1 MAARGSHGRVGP
13 VTSIYIGQE
22 EAAPTGRGRG
32 RLLDPWVLFTLAAAG
47 GVALPVLVV
56 AGFVFVPT
64 GAVWDH
70 LASTVLPRY
79 VANSLLL
86 MMGVGC
92 GVLVIGVGTAWLVT
106 LCQFPGRRTFEWAL
120 LLPFAVPAYVIAYS
134 YATLLD
140 YAGPVQ
146 TALRDFFGWG
156 RADYWFPQLRS
167 LEGAIVMMTL
177 VLYPYVY
184 LLSRAAFLEQSACV
198 LEVSR
203 TLGCSPW
210 RSFFRVA
217 LPLARPAVAAGVAVA
232 LMETLNDFG
241 AVQHFGVDT
250 FTTGIY
256 RTWLGM
262 GEPAAAAQ
270 LAAIL
275 MLFIA
280 AVFLLERWSRG
291 RRGFAQSSTRYRALP
306 RYPLTGLRAGL
317 AMLACALP
325 VLLGFIVPAASLA
338 RGVWLTADK
347 YVDARFL
354 EYAFNSFTLAA
365 IAAVLAVGVAVL
377 MAYALR
383 LRHTAVTLA
392 AVRVAGMGYAVP
404 GSVIAVGVMLPLAW
418 IDNTIDGWMRAT
430 FGLSTGLI
438 FSGTIYAVISAYLVR
453 FLALSFNTVEASLTK
468 VTANMDYAARS
479 LGHGPAA
486 TLRRVHM
493 PMIRGSLLTAGLLVF
508 VDVMKELPATLVLR
522 PFNFDTLATRTY
534 ELAADER
541 LNEAANS
548 ALAIV
553 IVGIVPVILLSRII
567 ARSRPGHG

>member
-1 MAARGSHGRVGP
+1 VSAIYLGQDEAPPAR
-13 VTSIYIGQE
+13 
-22 EAAPTGRGRG
+22 RG

-64 GAVWDH
+64 GEIWDH
-70 LASTVLPRY
+70 LAATVLPRY
-79 VANSLLL
+79 IGNSLLL
-86 MMGVGC
+86 MVGVGS

-106 LCQFPGRRTFEWAL
+106 LCRFPGRLLFEWAL
-120 LLPFAVPAYVIAYS
+120 LLPLAVPAYVIAYS

-140 YAGPVQ
+140 FAGPVQ
-146 TALRDFFGWG
+146 TSLRDLFGWG
-156 RADYWFPQLRS
+156 RADYWFPNLRS
-167 LEGAIVMMTL
+167 PGGAIAMMTL

-210 RSFFRVA
+210 RAFFRVA
-217 LPLARPAVAAGVAVA
+217 LPLARPAVAAGVALA
-232 LMETLNDFG
+232 LMEALNDFG

-280 AVFLLERWSRG
+280 AIFLLERWSRG
-291 RRGFAQSSTRYRALP
+291 RRGFAQSSTRYRPLP
-306 RYPLTGLRAGL
+306 RFHLTGLRAAL
-317 AMLACALP
+317 AMLACAAP
-325 VLLGFIVPAASLA
+325 VLLGFVVPALSLG
-338 RGVWLTADK
+338 RGVWLTAREW
-347 YVDARFL
+347 VDARFL
-354 EYAFNSFTLAA
+354 GYAFNSFVLATV
-365 IAAVLAVGVAVL
+365 AAALAVGIAVL

-383 LRHTAVTLA
+383 LRRTRVTLA

-418 IDNTIDGWMRAT
+418 IDNSIDSWMRAT

-438 FSGTIYAVISAYLVR
+438 FSGTIYAVIAAYLVR

-468 VTANMDYAARS
+468 VTSSMDYAARS
-479 LGHGPAA
+479 LGHGPGA

-534 ELAADER
+534 ELASDER
-541 LNEAANS
+541 LNEASSS

-553 IVGIVPVILLSRII
+553 LVGIVPVILLSRII
-567 ARSRPGHG
+567 ARSRPGHGT

>member
-1 MAARGSHGRVGP
+1 VSTIYLGQAGAAAARIGR
-13 VTSIYIGQE
+13 S
-22 EAAPTGRGRG
+22 
-32 RLLDPWVLFTLAAAG
+32 RLLDPWVLLTLAIAG
-47 GVALPVLVV
+47 GVAFPVLVV
-56 AGFVFVPT
+56 AGFVFVPS
-64 GAVWDH
+64 GEVWDH
-70 LASTVLPRY
+70 LAATVLPRY
-79 VANSLLL
+79 ISNSLLL
-86 MMGVGC
+86 MVGVGS
-92 GVLVIGVGTAWLVT
+92 GTLVIGVGTAWLVT
-106 LCQFPGRRTFEWAL
+106 MCRFPGRRHFEWVL
-120 LLPFAVPAYVIAYS
+120 LLPLAVPAYVIAYS
-134 YATLLD
+134 YATLFD
-140 YAGPVQ
+140 FAGPLQ
-146 TALRDFFGWG
+146 TGLRDLFNWG

-167 LEGAIVMMTL
+167 PGGAVAMMTL

-210 RSFFRVA
+210 RGFFRVA
-217 LPLARPAVAAGVAVA
+217 LPLARPAVAAGVALA

-280 AVFLLERWSRG
+280 AVFVLERWSRG
-291 RRGFAQSSTRYRALP
+291 RRGFAHSSTRYRPLP
-306 RYPLTGLRAGL
+306 RYHLTGLRAGG
-317 AMLACALP
+317 AVLACALP
-325 VLLGFIVPAASLA
+325 VLLGFVVPAVTLS
-338 RGVWLTADK
+338 RGVWLTGREWIDE
-347 YVDARFL
+347 RFL
-354 EYAFNSFTLAA
+354 GYAMNSFILAA
-365 IAAVLAVGVAVL
+365 VAALLAVFIAVL

-383 LRHTAVTLA
+383 LRRSPVTLA
-392 AVRVAGMGYAVP
+392 AVRVASMGYAVP

-418 IDNTIDGWMRAT
+418 IDNGIDSWMRAT

-438 FSGTIYAVISAYLVR
+438 FSGTIFAVISAYLVR
-453 FLALSFNTVEASLTK
+453 FLAISFNSVEASLTK
-468 VTANMDYAARS
+468 VTPSMDHAARA
-479 LGHGPAA
+479 LGHGPGA
-486 TLRRVHM
+486 TLRRVHL
-493 PMIRGSLLTAGLLVF
+493 PIIRGSLLTAALLVF

-541 LNEAANS
+541 LNEASSS

-553 IVGIVPVILLSRII
+553 LVGILPVILLSRVI
-567 ARSRPGHG
+567 ARSRPGFSA

>member
-1 MAARGSHGRVGP
+1 MSALHLGSDETPALSSRRFGMR
-13 VTSIYIGQE
+13 
-22 EAAPTGRGRG
+22 
-32 RLLDPWVLFTLAAAG
+32 DPWVLFTLAAAG

-64 GAVWDH
+64 GEIWGH

-79 VANSLLL
+79 IGNSLLL
-86 MMGVGC
+86 MLGVGI
-92 GVLVIGVGTAWLVT
+92 GTLAIGVATAWLVT
-106 LCQFPGRRTFEWAL
+106 LCRFPGRRLFEWAL
-120 LLPFAVPAYVIAYS
+120 LLPLAVPAYVIAYS
-134 YATLLD
+134 YATFLD
-140 YAGPVQ
+140 FAGPLQ
-146 TALRDFFGWG
+146 TALRDLFDWG
-156 RADYWFPQLRS
+156 RADYWFPRLRS
-167 LEGAIVMMTL
+167 PGGAIAMMTL

-184 LLSRAAFLEQSACV
+184 MLSRAAFLEQSACV

-210 RSFFRVA
+210 RGFLRVA
-217 LPLARPAVAAGVAVA
+217 LPLARPAVAAGVALA

-241 AVQHFGVDT
+241 TVQHFGVDT

-262 GEPAAAAQ
+262 REPAAAAQ

-291 RRGFAQSSTRYRALP
+291 RRGFAQSSTRYRPLP
-306 RYPLTGLRAGL
+306 RYRLRGPKAAA
-317 AMLACALP
+317 AMAACALP
-325 VLLGFIVPAASLA
+325 VLLGFVVPALTLL
-338 RGVWLTADK
+338 RGVWLTARDW
-347 YVDARFL
+347 VDLRFL
-354 EYAFNSFTLAA
+354 GYVLNSFTLAL
-365 IAAVLAVGVAVL
+365 IAAGLAVAVGVL

-383 LRHTAVTLA
+383 LRRSPVTLA
-392 AVRVAGMGYAVP
+392 AVRVASMGYAVP

-418 IDNTIDGWMRAT
+418 IDNSIDAWMRAT
-430 FGLSTGLI
+430 FEVSTGLI

-453 FLALSFNTVEASLTK
+453 FLALSFNTIEASLTK
-468 VTANMDYAARS
+468 VTASMDQAARA
-479 LGHGPAA
+479 LGHGPGA
-486 TLRRVHM
+486 TLRRVHL
-493 PMIRGSLLTAGLLVF
+493 PMIRGSVLTAGLLVF

-534 ELAADER
+534 ELASDER
-541 LNEAANS
+541 LNEASSS

-553 IVGIVPVILLSRII
+553 AVGIVPVILLSRVI
-567 ARSRPGHG
+567 ARSRPGHAL

>member
-1 MAARGSHGRVGP
+1 MSAVPFESETPLPA
-13 VTSIYIGQE
+13 T
-22 EAAPTGRGRG
+22 TGRG

-56 AGFVFVPT
+56 ASFVFVPS
-64 GAVWDH
+64 GDVWDH
-70 LASTVLPRY
+70 LASTVLPHY
-79 VANSLLL
+79 VQNSLLL
-86 MMGVGC
+86 MVGVGA
-92 GVLVIGVGTAWLVT
+92 GTLVVGVGTAWLVT
-106 LCQFPGRRTFEWAL
+106 LCRFPGRRVFEWAL
-120 LLPFAVPAYVIAYS
+120 LLPLAVPAYVIAYS
-134 YATLLD
+134 YTSLLD

-146 TALRDFFGWG
+146 SLLRDAFGWT
-156 RADYWFPQLRS
+156 RQDYWFPQLRS
-167 LEGAIVMMTL
+167 IEGAIAMMTL

-210 RSFFRVA
+210 RAFARVA
-217 LPLARPAVAAGVAVA
+217 LPLARPAVAAGVALA
-232 LMETLNDFG
+232 LMEALNDFG

-262 GEPAAAAQ
+262 GQPAAAAQ

-280 AVFLLERWSRG
+280 GVFLLERWSRG
-291 RRGFAQSSTRYRALP
+291 RRGFAHSTTRYRPLP
-306 RYPLTGLRAGL
+306 RFHLRGLRAGL
-317 AMLACALP
+317 AIAACALP
-325 VLLGFIVPAASLA
+325 VLLGFFVPALNL
-338 RGVWLTADK
+338 GYGMTITADEW
-347 YVDARFL
+347 VDERFL
-354 EYAFNSFTLAA
+354 GYALNSFTLAA
-365 IAAVLAVGVAVL
+365 IAAVLAVTVAVL

-383 LRHTAVTLA
+383 LRRTAASLV
-392 AVRVAGMGYAVP
+392 AVRVASMGYAIP

-418 IDNTIDGWMRAT
+418 IDNTVDGWMRSS
-430 FGLSTGLI
+430 FGISTGLI

-468 VTANMDYAARS
+468 VTASMDYAARS

-493 PMIRGSLLTAGLLVF
+493 PIIRGSLLTAGLVVF

-534 ELAADER
+534 ELASDE
-541 LNEAANS
+541 LLHEASSS

-553 IVGIVPVILLSRII
+553 AVGIVPVILLSRVI
-567 ARSRPGHG
+567 ARSRPGHAEV

>member
-1 MAARGSHGRVGP
+1 M
-13 VTSIYIGQE
+13 TSIYIGQE
-22 EAAPTGRGRG
+22 ESAPTRRGPG

-56 AGFVFVPT
+56 AGFIFVPT

-79 VANSLLL
+79 IANSLLL
-86 MMGVGC
+86 MTGVGC
-92 GVLVIGVGTAWLVT
+92 GVLVVGVGTAWLVT

-120 LLPFAVPAYVIAYS
+120 LLPLAVPAYVIAYS

-146 TALRDFFGWG
+146 TSLRDFFGWG

-167 LEGAIVMMTL
+167 LEGAIAMMTL

-217 LPLARPAVAAGVAVA
+217 LPLARPAVAAGVALA

-338 RGVWLTADK
+338 RGIWLTAGK
-347 YVDARFL
+347 YVDSRFL
-354 EYAFNSFTLAA
+354 GYALNSFTLAT

-383 LRHTAVTLA
+383 LRHTPVTLA

-468 VTANMDYAARS
+468 VTASMDYAARS

-553 IVGIVPVILLSRII
+553 LVGIVPVILLSRII